1 MQRALRCTSGGQD
14 FVGMFLQG
22 KTFADS
28 PHLEPAARTMLDEF
42 AWWVQA
48 LKLARTAK
56 AEELAVEEHA

>member
-1 MQRALRCTSGGQD
+1 
-14 FVGMFLQG
+14 MFLQG